1 MVIQKKSKAK
11 DKHRV
16 IIMRC
21 DDYDP
26 VKISKII
33 KEGMERLEV
42 VPSGRILLKPN
53 VVLAHP
59 DVFPHAFTRPEFLEG
74 AIRATKAQAKA
85 AKEIAVGE
93 RSGITIPTRFNFEHA
108 GYPEVIK
115 RHGVKTYYFDETQQ
129 VPFRLRRKDNL
140 RELIF
145 VPKPILEC
153 DFLINLPKFKA
164 HPWTRLTLSLKN
176 YIGIQDDRHR
186 LVDHNNFLE
195 HKIADLQ
202 EVIQPGFIAIDAITA
217 GQKMMLTPTPFQMGA
232 IVMGTNPC
240 AVDTVCCHMVRVDPA
255 DLIHLRFASER
266 GLGPMS
272 LREIEVLGDF
282 PLAEVQK
289 RTENFQ
295 FCLERIDDYFADGG
309 PLRCTVG
316 TFPEEHSPDYC
327 WGGCPG
333 ALVEAM
339 HIFRGFYPDVE
350 KSMKRIHYVVGHVE
364 GPLDVGEDETLVF
377 AGDCTSWEG
386 RINGHDVSIRSS
398 YTPRWKKDVTKT
410 KSNDMLL
417 KILKSLWLC
426 MKNRESKYLH
436 VRGCP
441 ISVAE
446 HVNYLASIG
455 KIPNPNFDRRLVV
468 AVNVA
473 YWQMRVNRFKNRLVG

>member
-108 GYPEVIK
+108 GYPAVIK

-153 DFLINLPKFKA
+153 DSSSTF
-164 HPWTRLTLSLKN
+164 RSLKP
-176 YIGIQDDRHR
+176 I
-186 LVDHNNFLE
+186 
-195 HKIADLQ
+195 
-202 EVIQPGFIAIDAITA
+202 PG
-217 GQKMMLTPTPFQMGA
+217 
-232 IVMGTNPC
+232 
-240 AVDTVCCHMVRVDPA
+240 
-255 DLIHLRFASER
+255 
-266 GLGPMS
+266 
-272 LREIEVLGDF
+272 
-282 PLAEVQK
+282 
-289 RTENFQ
+289 
-295 FCLERIDDYFADGG
+295 
-309 PLRCTVG
+309 
-316 TFPEEHSPDYC
+316 PD
-327 WGGCPG
+327 
-333 ALVEAM
+333 
-339 HIFRGFYPDVE
+339 
-350 KSMKRIHYVVGHVE
+350 
-364 GPLDVGEDETLVF
+364 
-377 AGDCTSWEG
+377 
-386 RINGHDVSIRSS
+386 
-398 YTPRWKKDVTKT
+398 
-410 KSNDMLL
+410 
-417 KILKSLWLC
+417 
-426 MKNRESKYLH
+426 
-436 VRGCP
+436 
-441 ISVAE
+441 
-446 HVNYLASIG
+446 
-455 KIPNPNFDRRLVV
+455 
-468 AVNVA
+468 
-473 YWQMRVNRFKNRLVG
+473 